1 MWQIAES
8 QFYQLGKESII
19 KIIFLLILAV
29 QTISVVSYVIS
40 GMNDETAV
48 SAGQL
53 TAELFPAMATFPF
66 IFILSLRLKLFHTP
80 FFHYTIIYLLFQL
93 HFYNIWHFLYYLPEF
108 TLYTTYISHKSPLW
122 RQYYGKGVFK

>member
-1 MWQIAES
+1 MWQIAKS

-66 IFILSLRLKLFHTP
+66 IFILSSILTSIKNSRIK
-80 FFHYTIIYLLFQL
+80 
-93 HFYNIWHFLYYLPEF
+93 HF
-108 TLYTTYISHKSPLW
+108 KMK
-122 RQYYGKGVFK
+122 RK